1 MLKTLFSNKILTA
14 SMIVIFISLAS
25 IVSITKI
32 PIEVLPTENLSPFLF
47 VRVNMLEKSNPE
59 TVELTL
65 GKSVEGLARTLPGIH
80 EIRDTVDGQGTSL
93 SLGFKPGTDLDHV
106 TNLLTQGLVGL
117 AQDGMFRA
125 DQVSITRSNP
135 EAVPVL
141 RYSVQIQN
149 TKSIKAIREKVR
161 SQLEAV
167 PGVSKIDWLGTDP
180 AIHQF
185 SIPYSKLRGYGI
197 LPNDFQS
204 SIRISD
210 FVENLGVLSLSNE
223 NLPISLA
230 MNGKNLTNFRNLS
243 VGSKDSY
250 LPLQM
255 LASEKRIQKQ
265 EQDVLHLNAE
275 PSYFLDIYAKDR
287 ANLFDLKSALETQIL
302 SLMNPPELT
311 FKKTMDRIEDLE
323 LALDD
328 VFSSLYQAVLITAL
342 VVFVFI
348 RSLKKTFIIGSTIP
362 LTVMYTILLL
372 YLQGTSLNLLTLSGL
387 ILCIGMVVDN
397 AILVVDRIVQKYS
410 DGKTKL
416 SICVG
421 EAANEVLPA
430 LVVSSVTNALIF
442 VPVLFIE
449 SDDEFITILKSFI
462 VPITG
467 SLAASVFIAVL
478 FVPLV
483 TLGLKLKKEQ
493 QQHTDRF
500 IKTSLPLFR
509 SLPKKAVSITLFSF
523 LVSLFAIDQ
532 VLKVET
538 AGLGSAT
545 DPSIPIK
552 ISFED
557 PISPTSRKKI
567 FEQVEELLTKDHSL
581 LQISHTVGEFVPQSL
596 EGSISVFPVLPKGSD
611 RDLARQDLEK
621 KLLHWIQNP
630 SLRTAGVN
638 LSVKDRAGTSSV
650 YLPSLQFEFSS
661 LNRMQADF
669 ALTQLSQKLKDLPG
683 VADILINRT
692 EYTRPHL
699 VLKPQGSY
707 LNLSKET
714 QDKIQTSLKAL
725 LTPRTFDEVAY
736 NDELITSRALITGPS
751 GQAMWR
757 LDEVLAAPLA
767 LGKEQHFGQ
776 SLFSVRKAY
785 SSSSIQR
792 KSGESLATLKVKFSE
807 DTTLAAR
814 ELVKSEIDTYPFP
827 PGMGFAANDW
837 AARLAAMEKNTLFI
851 VLLSC
856 FLIYIFLAS
865 QYESFLAPFAILF
878 TVPLAL
884 IFGVFGLWL
893 TGYELDIMARLSLVL
908 LVGSSVNSA
917 ILLIDVIRELRAG
930 GLGRLEAIAQGC
942 SRRLKAVLMTTLI
955 QILSVL
961 PVVFGNAKL
970 MGLPYKTLGLVM
982 VSGLFF
988 STILTLILLPL
999 AYLGLDILE
1008 EKFKAR

>member
-1 MLKTLFSNKILTA
+1 MV
-14 SMIVIFISLAS
+14 VIFITLAS
-25 IVSITKI
+25 IVSISKI
-32 PIEVLPTENLSPFLF
+32 PIEVLPTENSSPFLF
-47 VRVNMLEKSNPE
+47 VRVNMLEKSTPE
-59 TVELTL
+59 AVELTL
-65 GKSVEGLARTLPGIH
+65 GKSVEGLARTLPGII
-80 EIRDTVDGQGTSL
+80 EIRDTLDGGGTSL
-93 SLGFKPGTDLDHV
+93 SLGFSPGTDLDHV

-117 AQDGMFRA
+117 AQDGLFRA

-141 RYSVQIQN
+141 RYSVQIQDS
-149 TKSIKAIREKVR
+149 KSIKRIRELVR
-161 SQLEAV
+161 SHLEAV

-185 SIPYSKLRGYGI
+185 SIPYSRLRGYGI
-197 LPNDFQS
+197 LPTDFQS
-204 SIRISD
+204 SIRITD
-210 FVENLGVLSLSNE
+210 FVENLGILYLPHES
-223 NLPISLA
+223 LPISFAL
-230 MNGKNLTNFRNLS
+230 NGKDLKNFRNLS
-243 VGSKDSY
+243 VGSKESY

-255 LASEKRIQKQ
+255 LANEKRIQKQ
-265 EQDVLHLNAE
+265 EQDVLHLNAQ
-275 PSYFLDIYAKDR
+275 PSFFLDVYAKDR
-287 ANLFDLKSALETQIL
+287 ANLFDLKSNLESQIQQL
-302 SLMNPPELT
+302 LDSGDVT
-311 FKKTMDRIEDLE
+311 FQKIMDRIEDLE

-328 VFSSLYQAVLITAL
+328 VFSSLYQAILITAL

-348 RSLKKTFIIGSTIP
+348 RSLKKTLIIGATIP
-362 LTVMYTILLL
+362 LTVIYTILLL

-397 AILVVDRIVQKYS
+397 AILVVDRVVQKYS
-410 DGKTKL
+410 DGNSELAT
-416 SICVG
+416 CVG
-421 EAANEVLPA
+421 EAASEVLPA

-478 FVPLV
+478 FVPLLSL
-483 TLGLKLKKEQ
+483 TLKLRKEAHQ
-493 QQHTDRF
+493 SADPF
-500 IKTSLPLFR
+500 VKVSLPMFR
-509 SLPKKAVSITLFSF
+509 KIPKNTLVITLFST

-538 AGLGSAT
+538 AGLGSAPE
-545 DPSIPIK
+545 PSIPIK
-552 ISFED
+552 ISFEN
-557 PISPTSRKKI
+557 PIKPQDRKRL
-567 FEQVEELLTKDHSL
+567 FEQIEELLTQDQTSL
-581 LQISHTVGEFVPQSL
+581 QFSHIVGEFMPQSL
-596 EGSISVFPVLPKGSD
+596 EGAISVFPVLPKGSD
-611 RDLARQDLEK
+611 RDLIRQDLEK
-621 KLLHWIQNP
+621 RLSLWIQNP
-630 SLRTAGVN
+630 KLRTAGVV
-638 LSVKDRAGTSSV
+638 LSVKDQSTGSSV
-650 YLPSLQFEFSS
+650 YLPSLQFEFAS
-661 LNRMQADF
+661 LTRQQADF
-669 ALTQLSQKLKDLPG
+669 ALTQLGKKLNDFPG
-683 VADILINRT
+683 VSEILINRT
-692 EYTRPHL
+692 EYTKPHL
-699 VLKPQGSY
+699 VLKPHQSY
-707 LNLSKET
+707 LNLTKET
-714 QDKIQTSLKAL
+714 QTKIQNSLRSL

-736 NDELITSRALITGPS
+736 NDELVTSRALITGPS
-751 GQAMWR
+751 GNSSWR
-757 LDEVLAAPLA
+757 LDEILAAPLA
-767 LGKEQHFGQ
+767 LGKEQHFAQ
-776 SLFSVRKAY
+776 SLFSIQKAF

-792 KSGESLATLKVKFSE
+792 KSGESLSTLKVKF
-807 DTTLAAR
+807 AADSTSDDR
-814 ELVKSEIDTYPFP
+814 DMVKTEIDHYEWPA
-827 PGMGFAANDW
+827 GMGIATNDW
-837 AARLAAMEKNTLFI
+837 TARLAAMEKNTLFI

-884 IFGVFGLWL
+884 IFGVFGLWM

-917 ILLIDVIRELRAG
+917 ILLIDVIRELRAS
-930 GLGRLEAIAQGC
+930 GLGRLESIAQGC

-988 STILTLILLPL
+988 STILTLVLLPL

-1008 EKFKAR
+1008 EKFRAR